1 MYIFVKIVIINYLSI
16 LLVIFFIDYRY
27 RGLSYMLRIEKNL
40 NTECFKNFFI
50 QSDETY
56 FSTKF

>member
-40 NTECFKNFFI
+40 NTECFKYFFI